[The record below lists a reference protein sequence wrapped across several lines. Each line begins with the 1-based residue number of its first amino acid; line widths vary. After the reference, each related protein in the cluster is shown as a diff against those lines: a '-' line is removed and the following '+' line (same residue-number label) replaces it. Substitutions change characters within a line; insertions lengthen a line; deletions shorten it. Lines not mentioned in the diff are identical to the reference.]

1 MQKDFGHRINFSIRI
16 SPIRVYKDGE
26 CLGIMSTDQARQIAL
41 DEGLDLVEMAATAKP
56 PVCHIMDY
64 GKFKYEQKIKDKEKV
79 RKQRE
84 QSVLL
89 KGIRLTPSI
98 EIHDLE
104 TKIKQAKDFLKE
116 GKKVQLNMKFS
127 FRELQTSKEIGLSNI
142 NHFVESLKEFSQVE
156 FGPKFEGNKLIVRL
170 TNLD

>member
-64 GKFKYEQKIKDKEKV
+64 GKFKYEKKIKDKEKV

-104 TKIKQAKDFLKE
+104 TKIKQAKDFLEE

-127 FRELQTSKEIGLSNI
+127 FRELQTSKEIGLKNI
-142 NHFVESLKEFSQVE
+142 NYFVESLKGFSQVE

>member
-26 CLGIMSTDQARQIAL
+26 CLGIMSTDEARQIAL
-41 DEGLDLVEMAATAKP
+41 DEGFDLVEMAATAKP